1 MSQVALTSG
10 KHFPGVS
17 TLSLAL
23 DAVWPTELP
32 VIVAECDAAG
42 SDIAPRFGL
51 NPNLGVVSLAA
62 TARRG
67 ISGEDLAAAL
77 QVVLGGVEVLVGPAT
92 PDQGHAMASVWG
104 PMAAA
109 LGGLGTVDVIADCGR
124 VGPGSSAS
132 RISPHADVTLVMT
145 RPTPEG
151 VAHADAAISALH
163 PGAAYLGV
171 VVRGPRS
178 AVSEVE
184 AALRVPVLG
193 AIPEDHR
200 AAAILWGEPGGR
212 RYLERAPLIRA
223 ARELADAIAELL
235 PSQASA
241 GDAAAAFGE
250 LGPEAPPAWP
260 PPAMEAMG
268 AGVSAAAER
277 EPRRA

>member
-1 MSQVALTSG
+1 MSQIALASA
-10 KHFPGVS
+10 KHSPGVS
-17 TLSLAL
+17 TLALAL
-23 DAVWPTELP
+23 DAVWPAELP
-32 VIVAECDAAG
+32 VVVAECDAAG

-51 NPNLGVVSLAA
+51 NPNLGVVSLAPS
-62 TARRG
+62 ARRG
-67 ISGEDLAAAL
+67 LTGEDLAAAL
-77 QVVLGGVEVLVGPAT
+77 QLVLEGVEVLVGPAT
-92 PDQGHAMASVWG
+92 AEQGQAMATVWG

-109 LGGLGTVDVIADCGR
+109 LTALGTVDVIADCGR

-132 RISPHADVTLVMT
+132 RICPHADVTVVMT

-151 VAHADAAISALH
+151 VAHADAAISALQV
-163 PGAAYLGV
+163 GAAYLGV

-184 AALRVPVLG
+184 EALRVPVLG

-212 RYLERAPLIRA
+212 RYLERSPLIRA
-223 ARELADAIAELL
+223 ARELADVIAELL
-235 PSQASA
+235 PTAA
-241 GDAAAAFGE
+241 GNAAAAFGE
-250 LGPEAPPAWP
+250 PGPEAHQAWA

-268 AGVSAAAER
+268 AGVSASMER